1 MVIVIMVGNVYIAD
15 FDNNRVRKLTVS
27 TGIISL
33 VAGTGSITY
42 SGDGG
47 LATSAGLNLPAGVIV
62 DSSGTHPLWPLSYV
76 WNGLF
81 TVITFVGNVYIC
93 DEYNGRVRKVTIS
106 TGIISTIAG
115 VGTSTTSLGDG
126 GAATSARLYNP
137 TGVALD
143 SSGNLVTNISAMMT
157 YLLL

>member
-1 MVIVIMVGNVYIAD
+1 MVGNVYIGD
-15 FDNNRVRKLTVS
+15 HDNNRVRKLTVS

-33 VAGTGSITY
+33 VAGTGSTTY

-47 LATSAGLNLPAGVIV
+47 PATSAGLYKPVGVIV
-62 DSSGTHPLWPLSYV
+62 DSSGTHPLWPLSCV
-76 WNGLF
+76 CDGLF

-93 DEYNGRVRKVTIS
+93 DEYNRRVRMITIS
-106 TGIISTIAG
+106 TGNISTIAG
-115 VGTSTTSLGDG
+115 IGTSSTTLGDG

-143 SSGNLVTNISAMMT
+143 SSGN
-157 YLLL
+157 

>member
-1 MVIVIMVGNVYIAD
+1 MSGNVYIGEYGNA
-15 FDNNRVRKLTVS
+15 RVRKLTVS

-33 VAGTGSITY
+33 VAGTGTWDY

-47 LATSAGLNLPAGVIV
+47 PATSAGLNGLTGVIV

-115 VGTSTTSLGDG
+115 IGTSSTSLGDG

-157 YLLL
+157 YFLL

>member
-1 MVIVIMVGNVYIAD
+1 MSGNVYIAD
-15 FDNNRVRKLTVS
+15 FGNARVRKLTVS

-33 VAGTGSITY
+33 VAGTVSTIY

-47 LATSAGLNLPAGVIV
+47 LATSAGLNRPAGVIV
-62 DSSGTHPLWPLSYV
+62 DSSGTRPLWPLSYV
-76 WNGLF
+76 WDGLF

-93 DEYNGRVRKVTIS
+93 DEYNGRVRKITIS

-115 VGTSTTSLGDG
+115 AGTTSTTLGDG

-143 SSGNLVTNISAMMT
+143 SSGNLFTNISAMMT

>member
-33 VAGTGSITY
+33 VAGTGSTTY
-42 SGDGG
+42 SGDEGP
-47 LATSAGLNLPAGVIV
+47 ATSAGLYKPAGVIV

-76 WNGLF
+76 WDGLF

-93 DEYNGRVRKVTIS
+93 DAYNSRVRMITIS

-115 VGTSTTSLGDG
+115 VGTSSTALGDG
-126 GAATSARLYNP
+126 GAATSARLYEP

-143 SSGNLVTNISAMMT
+143 SSGN
-157 YLLL
+157 